1 MKTDFL
7 KSSFSR
13 ATVCSLT
20 LISLCCFVTQANA
33 AELHSEDFD
42 SDDGGYTATLFNP
55 LDASSPEN
63 LWTWGATGV
72 DGSSAWTA
80 PGAAVGTPFEQH
92 LDIPS
97 IDVTGTGLVILEFD
111 HLYKFEATW
120 DGGVV
125 MYGINGGPLN
135 PVPLAAFTANGYN
148 DLMQSGS
155 DWGYDGDMN
164 GLDMFGV
171 DSGGFVHS
179 TANLGTLNEGD
190 TLDIQFRGGWDWNTQ
205 EPEGWTIDNV
215 LVTQLETPGDFNFD
229 ESLDLLDFGIL
240 ADNFNEPGQFTDGDI
255 NIDGVVNMTDFIE
268 WYSLY
273 RAQEDPAG
281 AAAVPE
287 PAAGMLML
295 LGCIG
300 LLGNSRKRRN

>member
-1 MKTDFL
+1 MAR
-7 KSSFSR
+7 SS
-13 ATVCSLT
+13 TV
-20 LISLCCFVTQANA
+20 
-33 AELHSEDFD
+33 
-42 SDDGGYTATLFNP
+42 
-55 LDASSPEN
+55 SSPAAALRTGEIF
-63 LWTWGATGV
+63 AAGV
-72 DGSSAWTA
+72 DVFWKE
-80 PGAAVGTPFEQH
+80 PPE
-92 LDIPS
+92 PS
-97 IDVTGTGLVILEFD
+97 
-111 HLYKFEATW
+111 H
-120 DGGVV
+120 
-125 MYGINGGPLN
+125 PLMA
-135 PVPLAAFTANGYN
+135 L
-148 DLMQSGS
+148 
-155 DWGYDGDMN
+155 
-164 GLDMFGV
+164 
-171 DSGGFVHS
+171 
-179 TANLGTLNEGD
+179 
-190 TLDIQFRGGWDWNTQ
+190 
-205 EPEGWTIDNV
+205 DNV